1 MRRNDYDV
9 TDRIRTTDT
18 AAVSAEV
25 LRLYHDLYPRA
36 GASAIR
42 RAFDLAP
49 RLYHGRQP
57 GFHGCETAFHDLQ
70 HVLDVTLAMA
80 RLMDGYERGRRRCA
94 PLSSSLFSVGVTC
107 ALFHDVGYLRRRADR
122 QHAHGAEYTLTH
134 VGRSARFVA
143 EHLRGAGLA
152 RYARAGA
159 AIVHYTGHER
169 AAEAIRLDGAL
180 PRRIGQML
188 GTADLIAQMSDR
200 CYLEKRRDRLYPE
213 LVAGGVAQR
222 LARSGADLVRRT
234 HAFCLVAAQRLD
246 LQLARAY
253 GYAERHFGGQNL
265 YLDAMQ
271 RNARHA
277 LVVVRA
283 GEDGLLRRAPPQPH
297 AFSA

>member
-18 AAVSAEV
+18 APVSAEV

-36 GASAIR
+36 GGTAIR
-42 RAFDLAP
+42 RAFELAP
-49 RLYHGRQP
+49 RLYHGGQP

-80 RLMDGYERGRRRCA
+80 RLMDGYERGRRGCA
-94 PLSSSLFSVGVTC
+94 PLSSSLYSVGVVC

-122 QHAHGAEYTLTH
+122 RHAHGAEYTLTH

-143 EHLRGAGLA
+143 EYLRRAGLA

-200 CYLEKRRDRLYPE
+200 CFLEKRRDRLYPE
-213 LVAGGVAQR
+213 LLAGGVAQR

-283 GEDGLLRRAPPQPH
+283 GDNGLLRRAPPQPQ
-297 AFSA
+297 AFPA